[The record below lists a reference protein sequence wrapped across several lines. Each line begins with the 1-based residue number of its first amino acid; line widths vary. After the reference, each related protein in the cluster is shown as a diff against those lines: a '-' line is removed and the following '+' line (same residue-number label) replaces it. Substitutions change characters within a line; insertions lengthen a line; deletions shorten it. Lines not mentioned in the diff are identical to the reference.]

1 MRELTIKKIAE
12 ICNGKFYIGDKT
24 QNQEISSITT
34 DSRKIEKDCMFVAI
48 KGERADGNKFI
59 DKAYEDGALVCL
71 SENEPDANDVN
82 ISENKGY
89 IVVKSCFQ
97 ALKDIAEFYREV
109 MQTKI
114 VGITGSVGKT
124 STKEMLASVMSEK
137 FNTLKTQGNF
147 NNEVGVPL
155 TLFRLREEHELA
167 IVEMGI
173 RDFGEMSRLGQ
184 IVKPDMCVIT
194 NIGQCHLENL
204 GDRDGVLKAK
214 TEIFNFIKDGGKA
227 FLNGDDDKLAT
238 VKEVNGLKPVFFGF
252 DKKNDVYATD
262 VETKGLAG
270 TSFTAVTP
278 KGKKKIR
285 VNVPGHHMVSNAL
298 AAVAIGLELGLNENQ
313 IAAGVAAFE
322 PVSGHSS
329 IVETKHFTIMDD
341 CYNANPVSTK
351 AGIDVLTQT
360 DERKIAILGDMFEL
374 GADERK
380 MHYEVGEYAAK
391 KGIDCIVCA
400 GELAKEY
407 YDGAKAAGRKENLY
421 YFQSR
426 DEAIENLKDIVKEN
440 DAILVKAS
448 HGMKFEKIVEV
459 LKQM

>member
-1 MRELTIKKIAE
+1 MSEDVP
-12 ICNGKFYIGDKT
+12 DK
-24 QNQEISSITT
+24 NSI
-34 DSRKIEKDCMFVAI
+34 
-48 KGERADGNKFI
+48 
-59 DKAYEDGALVCL
+59 
-71 SENEPDANDVN
+71 N
-82 ISENKGY
+82 ISEKNGY

-97 ALKDIAEFYREV
+97 ALKDIAEYYREV
-109 MQTKI
+109 MNTKI

-124 STKEMLASVMSEK
+124 STKEMLAAVMSEK

-155 TLFRLREEHELA
+155 TLFRLSEEHELA

-173 RDFGEMSRLGQ
+173 SDFGEMSRLGK

-214 TEIFNFIKDGGKA
+214 TEIFNYLKEGGKA

-238 VKEVNGLKPVFFGF
+238 VKEVNGLEPVFFGF
-252 DKKNDVYATD
+252 DKKNDIYAEE
-262 VETKGLAG
+262 VESKGLAG
-270 TSFTAVTP
+270 TVFTAVTP
-278 KGKKKIR
+278 KGKMRLR

-298 AAVAIGLELGLNENQ
+298 AAVAIGLELGLDEKQ
-313 IAAGVAAFE
+313 IAAGVAAFK

-329 IVETKHFTIMDD
+329 IVETDRFTIMDD

-351 AGIDVLTQT
+351 AGLDVLAEAE
-360 DERKIAILGDMFEL
+360 ERKVAILGDMFEL
-374 GADERK
+374 GSDERK
-380 MHYEVGEYAAK
+380 LHYEVGEYAAD

-407 YDGAKAAGRKENLY
+407 YDGAKAAGKTEGLY
-421 YFQSR
+421 YFATR
-426 DEAIENLKDIVKEN
+426 DEAVDRLKNIVKEN

>member
-1 MRELTIKKIAE
+1 MKNLTLKKISE
-12 ICNGKFYIGDKT
+12 ICNGKLYADKSIE
-24 QNQEISSITT
+24 NIEISSITT
-34 DSRKIEKDCMFVAI
+34 DSRKVENDCMFVAI
-48 KGERADGNKFI
+48 KGERVDGNKFVNG
-59 DKAYEDGALVCL
+59 AYEDGAIVCL
-71 SENEPDANDVN
+71 SEDEPDKNSIN
-82 ISENKGY
+82 ISEKNGY

-97 ALKDIAEFYREV
+97 ALKDIAEYYREV
-109 MQTKI
+109 MNTKI

-124 STKEMLASVMSEK
+124 STKEMLAAVMSEK

-173 RDFGEMSRLGQ
+173 SDFGEMSRLGK

-214 TEIFNFIKDGGKA
+214 TEIFNYLKEGGKA

-238 VKEVNGLKPVFFGF
+238 VKEVNGLEPVFFGF
-252 DKKNDVYATD
+252 DKKNDIYAEN
-262 VETKGLAG
+262 VESKGLAG
-270 TSFTAVTP
+270 TVFTAVTP
-278 KGKKKIR
+278 KGKMRLR

-298 AAVAIGLELGLNENQ
+298 AAVAIGLELGLDEKQ
-313 IAAGVAAFE
+313 IAAGVAAFK

-329 IVETKHFTIMDD
+329 IVETDRFTIMDD

-351 AGIDVLTQT
+351 AGLDVLAEAE
-360 DERKIAILGDMFEL
+360 ERKVAILGDMFEL
-374 GADERK
+374 GSDERK
-380 MHYEVGEYAAK
+380 LHYEVGEYAAD

-407 YDGAKAAGRKENLY
+407 YDGAKAAGKTEGLY
-421 YFQSR
+421 YFATR
-426 DEAIENLKDIVKEN
+426 DEAVDRLKNIVKEN

>member
-1 MRELTIKKIAE
+1 MKELTIKKIAE
-12 ICNGKFYIGDKT
+12 ICNGKLYASESINDK
-24 QNQEISSITT
+24 EISMITT
-34 DSRKIEKDCMFVAI
+34 DSRKIESGCMFVAI
-48 KGERADGNKFI
+48 KGERVDGNKFVAG
-59 DKAYEDGALVCL
+59 AYQDGAMLCL
-71 SENEPDANDVN
+71 SEDEPQSNGID
-82 ISENKGY
+82 ISEDKGY
-89 IVVKSCFQ
+89 IVVESCFQ

-114 VGITGSVGKT
+114 IGITGSVGKT
-124 STKEMLASVMSEK
+124 STKEMLASVMAEK

-173 RDFGEMSRLGQ
+173 SDFGEMSRLGK

-214 TEIFNFIKDGGKA
+214 TEIFNFLKKGGKA
-227 FLNGDDDKLAT
+227 FLNGDDDKLST
-238 VKEVNGLKPVFFGF
+238 VKEVNGLKPVFFGM
-252 DKKNDVYATD
+252 DKKNDIYA
-262 VETKGLAG
+262 ENIESKGLAG
-270 TSFTAVTP
+270 TSFTAVIP
-278 KGKKKIR
+278 KGKMKLR

-298 AAVAIGLELGLNENQ
+298 AAVAIGLELGLDESQ
-313 IAAGVAAFE
+313 IAAGVAAFK

-329 IVETKHFTIMDD
+329 IVETEKFTIMDD

-351 AGIDVLTQT
+351 AGLDVLAQAE
-360 DERKIAILGDMFEL
+360 ERKVAILGDMFEL
-374 GADERK
+374 GENEREL
-380 MHYEVGEYAAK
+380 HYEVGAYAAK
-391 KGIDCIVCA
+391 KSIDCIVCA

-407 YDGAKAAGRKENLY
+407 YNGAKETGMTKDLY
-421 YFQSR
+421 YFATR
-426 DEAIENLKDIVKEN
+426 DEAVEKLKDIVKEN